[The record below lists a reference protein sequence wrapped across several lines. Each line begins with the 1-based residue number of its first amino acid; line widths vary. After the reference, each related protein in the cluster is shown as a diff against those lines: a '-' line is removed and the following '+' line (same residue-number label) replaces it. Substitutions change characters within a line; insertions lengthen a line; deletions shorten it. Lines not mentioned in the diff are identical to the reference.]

1 MCGLAGFIGDN
12 AAHAS
17 DWTSL
22 LRRMGDSIAHRG
34 PDDSGVWMDA
44 DMGIGLVHRRLSIV
58 DLSSAGHQPMMSA
71 TGRFVLV
78 FNGEIYNH
86 LELRKALADAV
97 ASPQHFSVQ
106 PKVRRSWRGHSDTE
120 TLLAGFEAWGVE
132 ATLKQAVGMFAIA
145 LWDRGARALYLARDR
160 VGEKPLY
167 YGWQNGVFLFG
178 SELKALKRHP
188 SFQGEIDRDALTL
201 LLRHNYIPTPYSI
214 YRSIRKLPPGTFLK
228 LEVDSAQFKEGRLP
242 QTAPFWSLAGAAGSG
257 CAEPFRGSD
266 DQAVDALES
275 RLRESIGLQM
285 IADVP
290 LGAFLSGG
298 VDSSTVV
305 ALMQAQ
311 SSRPVRTFT
320 IGFEEQ
326 AYNEAE
332 HASAVAQHLGT
343 DHTELFVTADQA
355 RDVIPRL
362 PTLYDEPF
370 SDPSQI
376 PTFLLSQM
384 ARQHVTVALSGDGGD
399 ELFGGYERYFQ
410 TRRIWRYVRKLPR
423 GVRDAAARAI
433 QVLPR
438 DTWTRLY
445 GAVSK
450 VLPRELRSVQLGYKA
465 YRLAEILG
473 YENPEEIYCALLSQW
488 KDPSQVVI
496 GASEPETVLTDR
508 RDCSGIPGIEQYMMY
523 VDTVSYLPDD
533 ILVKVDRAAMGVSLE
548 TRVPFLDHRVIEF
561 VWRLPLAM
569 RIRDGQ
575 GKWIL
580 RQVLDRHVPK
590 ALIDRPKMG
599 FGVPI
604 DAWLRGPLRDWAE
617 ALLDEGRLRREGF
630 FNPEPIRQKWS
641 QHLRGQRNWQLHLW
655 DVLMFQAW
663 LENERVR

>member
-1 MCGLAGFIGDN
+1 MCGLSGFVGDN

-17 DWTSL
+17 DRASL
-22 LRRMGDSIAHRG
+22 LRHMGDSIAHRG

-44 DMGIGLVHRRLSIV
+44 DLGLGLVHRRLSIV
-58 DLSSAGHQPMMSA
+58 DLSPAGHQPMVSA
-71 TGRFVLV
+71 SGRFVLV

-97 ASPQHFSVQ
+97 ASPQHFSAQ
-106 PKVRRSWRGHSDTE
+106 APDSKSWRGHSDTE

-145 LWDRGARALYLARDR
+145 LWDRGGRALYLARDR

-201 LLRHNYIPTPYSI
+201 LLRHNYIPAPYSI
-214 YRSIRKLPPGTFLK
+214 YKSIHKLLPGTFLK
-228 LEVDSAQFKEGRLP
+228 LAVDSAQFAAGGLP
-242 QTAPFWSLAGAAGSG
+242 QPAPYWSLAGVAGIG
-257 CAEPFRGSD
+257 RAEPFRGSD
-266 DQAVDALES
+266 AEAVSALEA
-275 RLRESIGLQM
+275 RLKESIGLQM
-285 IADVP
+285 MADVP

-298 VDSSTVV
+298 VDSSTIV

-311 SSRPVRTFT
+311 SSRPVKTFT
-320 IGFEEQ
+320 IGFEEEG
-326 AYNEAE
+326 YNEAE
-332 HASAVAQHLGT
+332 HASAVARHLGT
-343 DHTELFVTADQA
+343 DHTELYVTAGEA
-355 RDVIPRL
+355 RNVIPRL

-370 SDPSQI
+370 SDSSQI
-376 PTFLLSQM
+376 PTFLVSHM

-410 TRRIWRYVRKLPR
+410 TRRIWRYVRKLPPGIR
-423 GVRDAAARAI
+423 NAAALAI
-433 QVLPR
+433 QALPR
-438 DTWTRLY
+438 DAWTRLY
-445 GAVSK
+445 APVAK
-450 VLPRELRSVQLGYKA
+450 VLPRRLRSVQLGCKA
-465 YRLAEILG
+465 YRLAEIL
-473 YENPEEIYCALLSQW
+473 ECEDPEEIYYGLLSHW
-488 KDPSQVVI
+488 KDPAQVVI
-496 GASEPETVLTDR
+496 GASEPDTVLTDR

-523 VDTVSYLPDD
+523 VDAVSYLPDD

-548 TRVPFLDHRVIEF
+548 TRVPFLDHRVIELA
-561 VWRLPLAM
+561 WRLPLSM
-569 RIRDGQ
+569 RIRNGQ

-580 RQVLDRHVPK
+580 RQVLDNHVPK

-604 DAWLRGPLRDWAE
+604 DSWLRGPLRDWAE

-630 FNPEPIRQKWS
+630 FNPAPIRQKWS
-641 QHLRGQRNWQLHLW
+641 QHLRGQRNWQYQLW
-655 DVLMFQAW
+655 NVLMFQAW
-663 LENERVR
+663 LENERVQ